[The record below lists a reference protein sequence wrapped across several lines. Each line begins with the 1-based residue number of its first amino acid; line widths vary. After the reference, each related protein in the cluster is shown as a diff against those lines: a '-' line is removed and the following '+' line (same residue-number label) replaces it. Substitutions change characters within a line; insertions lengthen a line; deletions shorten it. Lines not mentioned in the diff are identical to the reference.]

1 MKNKIGLVVALFGSV
16 FLILKLMWRG
26 GVEMDVVYATLIIH
40 GKRTFAQVPMSLKER
55 TKKCLEDLG
64 MGELAKEEA

>member
-1 MKNKIGLVVALFGSV
+1 MKNKIGLTVALVGSV
-16 FLILKLMWRG
+16 FLILKFMWKG

-40 GKRTFAQVPMSLKER
+40 GKRTFAQVPMNLKER

>member
-1 MKNKIGLVVALFGSV
+1 MKKKIGLVAALIGSA
-16 FLILKLMWRG
+16 FLILKMTMKG

>member
-1 MKNKIGLVVALFGSV
+1 MKNKIGLVVALIGSA
-16 FLILKLMWRG
+16 FLILKLMWKG
-26 GVEMDVVYATLIIH
+26 GVEMDVVYATLIIY

>member
-1 MKNKIGLVVALFGSV
+1 MKNKIGLVVTLFGSV
-16 FLILKLMWRG
+16 FLILKFMWRG

-40 GKRTFAQVPMSLKER
+40 GKRTFAQVPMNLKER

>member
-1 MKNKIGLVVALFGSV
+1 MKNKIGLVVALLGSV
-16 FLILKLMWRG
+16 FLILKIIKKG
-26 GVEMDVVYATLIIH
+26 GAGMDVVYATLVIH
-40 GKRTFAQVPMSLKER
+40 GKRTFSQVPMCLKER

>member
-1 MKNKIGLVVALFGSV
+1 MKNKICLVIALLGSV
-16 FLILKLMWRG
+16 FLLLKILIKG
-26 GVEMDVVYATLIIH
+26 GEEMDVVYATLIIY
-40 GKRTFAQVPMSLKER
+40 GKRTFARVPMSLKER

>member
-1 MKNKIGLVVALFGSV
+1 MKNKTGLVVALLGSV
-16 FLILKLMWRG
+16 FLLLKLLIKG
-26 GVEMDVVYATLIIH
+26 GEEMDVVYATLIIY

-64 MGELAKEEA
+64 MGELAKEDA

>member
-1 MKNKIGLVVALFGSV
+1 MKNKISLVVAFSCSA
-16 FLILKLMWRG
+16 FLILKIIKKG
-26 GVEMDVVYATLIIH
+26 GVEMDVVYATLVIH
-40 GKRTFAQVPMSLKER
+40 GKRTFSQVPMCLKER

>member
-1 MKNKIGLVVALFGSV
+1 MKNKISLVVALFGSV
-16 FLILKLMWRG
+16 FLILKLMWEG

-40 GKRTFAQVPMSLKER
+40 GKRTFAQVPMCLKER